1 MKICATIPIKSNS
14 TRVKDKNFKLLG
26 DKPLYQYIIDHCI
39 EAECFDDVYVDT
51 DSDDIK
57 SYCFEKKA
65 QWIQRQPELTLDT
78 ANGNDVFHYD
88 IKHLE
93 DHVDKYDYYF
103 QLYATAP
110 FLKPETIREC
120 VNKLTFSSKYDCVLT
135 ATEEYGWH
143 WFQNQPVNYQP
154 NILPRS
160 QDAPPVIKE
169 TTGLYGISK
178 RAYDRFRCRVGATP
192 YFYIIEDRMECIDLD
207 TYDDFAIAEGYVNQL
222 KPNPYIYD
230 DE

>member
-1 MKICATIPIKSNS
+1 MKVAATIPIKSNS

-26 DKPLYQYIIDHCI
+26 DIPLFQYIIDHCI
-39 EAECFDDVYVDT
+39 QAECFDSIYVDT
-51 DSDDIK
+51 DSEDIK
-57 SYCFEKKA
+57 AYCFQNEVKCIERK
-65 QWIQRQPELTLDT
+65 PELTLDT

-88 IKHLE
+88 I
-93 DHVDKYDYYF
+93 DHIDEYDFYF

-110 FLKPETIREC
+110 FLKPETIRAC
-120 VNKLTFSSKYDCVLT
+120 VDKLTHTTKYDSILT

-192 YFYIIEDRMECIDLD
+192 YFYILNDRKECIDLD
-207 TYDDFAIAEGYVNQL
+207 TPEDFVTAERVV
-222 KPNPYIYD
+222 
-230 DE
+230 

>member
-1 MKICATIPIKSNS
+1 MKVCATIPIKSNS
-14 TRVKDKNFKLLG
+14 TRVKNKNFRLLG

-39 EAECFDDVYVDT
+39 QAECFDDIYVDT
-51 DSDDIK
+51 DSAEIN
-57 SYCFEKKA
+57 SYCTENQIICIKRK
-65 QWIQRQPELTLDT
+65 PELTLDT

-88 IKHLE
+88 IDFIGH
-93 DHVDKYDYYF
+93 YDFYF

-120 VNKLTFSSKYDCVLT
+120 VHKLTHSSKHDSILT
-135 ATEEYGWH
+135 ATEEFGWFWH
-143 WFQNQPVNYQP
+143 KDQPVNYQP

-178 RAYDRFRCRVGATP
+178 RAYDRFRCRIGATP
-192 YFYIIEDRMECIDLD
+192 YFYIIRDRMEYIDLD
-207 TYDDFAIAEGYVNQL
+207 TQLDFDIAEGYL
-222 KPNPYIYD
+222 
-230 DE
+230 

>member
-1 MKICATIPIKSNS
+1 MKVCATIPIKSNS

-26 DKPLYQYIIDHCI
+26 QKPLYQYIIDHCI
-39 EAECFDDVYVDT
+39 QAECFDDIYVDT
-51 DSDDIK
+51 DSPEIN
-57 SYCFEKKA
+57 SYCTENQIVCINRK
-65 QWIQRQPELTLDT
+65 PELTLDT

-88 IKHLE
+88 IDFIGH
-93 DHVDKYDYYF
+93 YDFYF

-110 FLKPETIREC
+110 FLKPETINAC
-120 VNKLTFSSKYDCVLT
+120 VDKLTHTTKYDSILT

-192 YFYIIEDRMECIDLD
+192 YFYIIRDRKECIDLD
-207 TYDDFAIAEGYVNQL
+207 TQEDFKVAEQYV
-222 KPNPYIYD
+222 
-230 DE
+230 

>member
-1 MKICATIPIKSNS
+1 MKVCATIPIKSNS
-14 TRVKDKNFKLLG
+14 TRVKDKNFRLLG

-39 EAECFDDVYVDT
+39 EAGCFDSIYVDT
-51 DSDDIK
+51 DSEDIK
-57 SYCFEKKA
+57 HYCFANKVK
-65 QWIQRQPELTLDT
+65 WIEREPKLTLDT

-88 IKHLE
+88 IKTINS
-93 DHVDKYDYYF
+93 YDFYF

-110 FLKPETIREC
+110 FLKPETIKSC
-120 VNKLTFSSKYDCVLT
+120 VDTLTHTAKYDSILT

-178 RAYDRFRCRVGATP
+178 RAYDR
-192 YFYIIEDRMECIDLD
+192 YQM
-207 TYDDFAIAEGYVNQL
+207 
-222 KPNPYIYD
+222 
-230 DE
+230 

>member
-1 MKICATIPIKSNS
+1 MKVCATIPIKSNS
-14 TRVKDKNFKLLG
+14 TRVKNKNFRLLG

-39 EAECFDDVYVDT
+39 QAECFDDIYVDT
-51 DSDDIK
+51 DSAEIN
-57 SYCFEKKA
+57 SYCTENQIICIKRK
-65 QWIQRQPELTLDT
+65 PELTLDT

-88 IKHLE
+88 IDFIGH
-93 DHVDKYDYYF
+93 YDFYF

-120 VNKLTFSSKYDCVLT
+120 VDKLTHSSKHDSILT
-135 ATEEYGWH
+135 ATEEFGWFWH
-143 WFQNQPVNYQP
+143 KDQPVNYQP

-178 RAYDRFRCRVGATP
+178 RAYDRFRCRIGATP
-192 YFYIIEDRMECIDLD
+192 YFYIIRDRMEYIDLD
-207 TYDDFAIAEGYVNQL
+207 TQLDFDIAEGYL
-222 KPNPYIYD
+222 
-230 DE
+230 

>member
-1 MKICATIPIKSNS
+1 MKVAATIPIKSNS

-26 DKPLYQYIIDHCI
+26 DRPLFQYIIDHCI
-39 EAECFDDVYVDT
+39 EAGCFDSIYVDT
-51 DSDDIK
+51 DSDDIQK
-57 SYCFEKKA
+57 YCFNNKVK
-65 QWIQRQPELTLDT
+65 WIERKPELTLDT

-88 IKHLE
+88 I
-93 DHVDKYDYYF
+93 DHIDEYDFYF
-103 QLYATAP
+103 QLYA
-110 FLKPETIREC
+110 I
-120 VNKLTFSSKYDCVLT
+120 LT

-178 RAYDRFRCRVGATP
+178 RAYDRYKCRVGATP
-192 YFYIIEDRMECIDLD
+192 YFYIIRDRKECIDLD
-207 TYDDFAIAEGYVNQL
+207 TQEDFDVAEQFAYN
-222 KPNPYIYD
+222 K
-230 DE
+230 

>member
-1 MKICATIPIKSNS
+1 VKVCATIPIKSNS

-26 DKPLYQYIIDHCI
+26 GKPLYQYIIDHCI
-39 EAECFDDVYVDT
+39 QAECFDSIYVDT
-51 DSDDIK
+51 DSEDIK
-57 SYCFEKKA
+57 AYCFQNKVK
-65 QWIQRQPELTLDT
+65 WIERKPELTLDT

-88 IKHLE
+88 IAHIDE
-93 DHVDKYDYYF
+93 YDYYF

-110 FLKPETIREC
+110 FLKPETIRAC
-120 VNKLTFSSKYDCVLT
+120 VDKLTHTTRYDSILT
-135 ATEEYGWH
+135 ATEEYGWF
-143 WFQNQPVNYQP
+143 WFKDQPVNYQP

-192 YFYIIEDRMECIDLD
+192 YFYIINDRMECIDLD
-207 TYDDFAIAEGYVNQL
+207 TYDDFEVAQQYANRL
-222 KPNPYIYD
+222 RSNPYIYD